1 MYHQIANRKSKNRKS
16 FYLCSM
22 QQSIEITAERP
33 LIEYFYYWERT
44 TPHKILFRQPIE
56 GQWKEYSWQEA
67 GRQAR
72 SLAAYLRSLNLAPHS
87 HIGLVSKNCA
97 EWFICDLA
105 IMMSGHVSVPFYPTL
120 TSDQLNQVLVHS
132 DCKVLFVGKLDGW
145 KGMKPGVP
153 ADMTCI
159 SFPTYNPD
167 PAHLQWNDLIV
178 AHEPIVDSPVP
189 SPDDLL
195 TVIYTSGTTGNP
207 KGVMLSYRNFS
218 TMLFDIRGFLR
229 TETIANPHFFSYLP
243 LSHIA
248 ERAYLENGGFAVGAL
263 FSFSENL
270 DTFGQNIADS
280 RPTHIGSVPRIW
292 VKFQHGILAK
302 MPQKKLDRLLK
313 IPILSSIVKKKIRT
327 KLGINDA
334 SVILVGAAPMPVILL
349 QWFRKLDVKIQEVYG
364 MTENTGAVSAM
375 PPERIKD
382 GTVGKVHLNT
392 TLKLDEGTGEICT
405 KAPYNML
412 GYYKEPAMTADT
424 IDADGWLH
432 TGDVGTLDADGYLTI
447 TGRVKEMYK
456 TTKGEYVAPAQIE
469 LKFAESSLI
478 EQVCVVGNHLPQ
490 PIALVVLSEE
500 GRQLSFS
507 ELSAHL
513 ETTLTH
519 INPTLKPYERVQR
532 IVVMNEPWTVEN
544 DKMTPTLK
552 LKRNV
557 IEKTFGGHFEEWSE
571 ARGAVI
577 KGA

>member
-1 MYHQIANRKSKNRKS
+1 
-16 FYLCSM
+16 M

-33 LIEYFYYWERT
+33 LIEYFYHWERT
-44 TPHKILFRQPIE
+44 TPHKILFRQPID
-56 GQWKEYSWQEA
+56 GQWKTFTWEEA

-72 SLAAYLRSLNLAPHS
+72 SLAAYLRSLNLPAHS

-120 TSDQLNQVLVHS
+120 TADQLHQVVVHS
-132 DCKVLFVGKLDGW
+132 DCQVLFVGKLDGW
-145 KGMKPGVP
+145 EKMKPGVP
-153 ADMTCI
+153 ADITCI

-167 PAHLQWNDLIV
+167 PTHLQWDDLV
-178 AHEPIVDSPVP
+178 AEHTPISDSPVP

-218 TMLFDIRGFLR
+218 SMLFDIRGFLR
-229 TETIANPHFFSYLP
+229 TESISNPHFFSYLP

-248 ERAYLENGGFAVGAL
+248 ERAYLENGGLAVGAQ

-302 MPQKKLDRLLK
+302 MPQKKLDRLLR
-313 IPILSSIVKKKIRT
+313 IPILSGIIQKKIRK

-334 SVILVGAAPMPVILL
+334 SVILVGAAPMPVVLL
-349 QWFRKLDVKIQEVYG
+349 QWFRKLGVKIQEVYG

-382 GTVGKVHLNT
+382 GTVGKVHVSS

-412 GYYKEPAMTADT
+412 GYYKEPAMTAET

-432 TGDVGTLDADGYLTI
+432 TGDVGTMDADGYLTI

-490 PIALVVLSEE
+490 PIALLVLSEE
-500 GRQLSFS
+500 GRQLDFPD
-507 ELSAHL
+507 LCAHL

-532 IVVMNEPWTVEN
+532 LVVMNEPWTVEN

-552 LKRNV
+552 LKRSV
-557 IEKTFGGHFEEWSE
+557 IEKAFGGYFEQWSE
-571 ARGAVI
+571 GKGAVI
-577 KGA
+577 KGV